1 MDIFHAVVLAVVQ
14 GLTEFLPIS
23 SSAHLILAPK
33 LLGWQDQGLAFDV
46 AVHLGTLLAVVIYMR
61 REITPLFSDWI
72 QSISQRKHAGDSRLA
87 WGIIIGT
94 APAGIAGLIFKDYVE
109 IYLRSPLV
117 IAGATILFALV
128 LWWYDRPESLK
139 GAAEEKARINEHEL
153 SVSGFLIIG
162 CAQALALIPGTS
174 RSGITITAALAL
186 GLSRTAAARTSFL
199 FSIPIILAAGGLK
212 TKDLVQQATPVDW
225 LALNIGT
232 LVSFI
237 SAYACIHFFLKL
249 LEKTSMLP
257 FIIYRLLLGIFLL
270 VIFMPTFN

>member
-1 MDIFHAVVLAVVQ
+1 MDVLHILVLAIIQ

-61 REITPLFSDWI
+61 KEITPLFADWI
-72 QSISQRKHAGDSRLA
+72 QSISTRSHTGDSRLA

-94 APAGIAGLIFKDYVE
+94 APAGFAGLLLKDYIEV
-109 IYLRSPLV
+109 YLRTPLV
-117 IAGATILFALV
+117 IAVATIFFALV
-128 LWWYDRPESLK
+128 LWWYDRSK
-139 GAAEEKARINEHEL
+139 NNNNQKTDEHEL

-212 TKDLVQQATPVDW
+212 TKDLLAQATPVDW
-225 LALNIGT
+225 FALNIGA

-237 SAYACIHFFLKL
+237 SAYICIHFFLKL
-249 LEKTSMLP
+249 LARTSMLP
-257 FIIYRLLLGIFLL
+257 FILYRLLLGVFLLWIFL
-270 VIFMPTFN
+270 PG